1 MRRGGMTALAALLL
15 AGCTVGPDYRAP
27 EINAPPQ
34 FVSQDVL
41 ETLNESKQDQSF
53 AADWWKGFDDP
64 VLDQLVAS
72 GLENNYDI
80 AAAMARAREAQARL
94 KLAGAGDNLS
104 AIADLGG
111 DIEERRTLS
120 GDEDATTTQSLFGTL
135 SAVLP
140 LDVFGRT
147 RREVEAARAG
157 LESAQAQLNS
167 VVLSTSSAIAGEYLR
182 LRGNQRQLELLRE
195 SVDLQEQTLSIVRS
209 RFKAGLSPEL
219 DLQRAITSVENLRA
233 DIPPLKE
240 SLRNSRDRLAGL
252 TGRFPGAYEDL
263 LSEQKDI
270 PEYRSRIPDLVP
282 LQVLNVRPDVRQA
295 EAQLK
300 QAIAAI
306 GVAEAAY
313 YPAFQ
318 LSGQIGISAAGISS
332 TPATDVL
339 IASLGALIEQIVTA
353 GGAREANLEIAEA
366 QAQEALA
373 DYEQALRIASEEV
386 ETSLAAIKASL
397 ERQSSLEK
405 AVQSSER
412 SFYQA
417 EGLYQQGLISFL
429 DVVDAQRVLASAE
442 QRLAAE
448 RTNYVTEIAT
458 LFRALGVKI
467 DSDVAMADIR

>member
-1 MRRGGMTALAALLL
+1 MRRAEMTALAALLL

-27 EINAPPQ
+27 EINAPSQ

-41 ETLNESKQDQSF
+41 EALNESKQDRPF

-64 VLDQLVAS
+64 VLDQLVAD

-80 AAAMARAREAQARL
+80 TAAMARAREAQARL

-111 DIEERRTLS
+111 DIEERRELN
-120 GDEDATTTQSLFGTL
+120 GDEDAATTQSLFGTL

-147 RREVEAARAG
+147 RREVEAARAE
-157 LESAQAQLNS
+157 LESAQAELNGF
-167 VVLSTSSAIAGEYLR
+167 VLSTSSAIAGEYLR

-195 SVDLQEQTLSIVRS
+195 SVDLQEQTLAIVSS
-209 RFKAGLSPEL
+209 RFEAGLSPEL
-219 DLQRAITSVENLRA
+219 DLQRAITSVEDLRA
-233 DIPPLKE
+233 DIPPLQE
-240 SLRNSRDRLAGL
+240 SLQDSRNRLATL
-252 TGRFPGAYEDL
+252 TGRFPGAYEAL

-270 PEYRSRIPDLVP
+270 PEYQNRIPDLVP
-282 LQVLNVRPDVRQA
+282 LEVLNMRPDIRQA
-295 EAQLK
+295 EAELK

-318 LSGQIGISAAGISS
+318 LSGQIGISATDISS
-332 TPATDVL
+332 TPATEVL

-353 GGAREANLEIAEA
+353 GGARQANVEIA
-366 QAQEALA
+366 QAQAEEALA
-373 DYEQALRIASEEV
+373 DYEQALRNASEDV

-397 ERQSSLEK
+397 ERQSSLQK
-405 AVQSSER
+405 AVQASQR
-412 SFYQA
+412 SFFQA

-429 DVVDAQRVLASAE
+429 DVVDAQRVLASVE
-442 QRLAAE
+442 QRLAAA
-448 RTNYVTEIAT
+448 RTSYVTEIAT
-458 LFRALGVKI
+458 LFRDLGVEI
-467 DSDVAMADIR
+467 DREGKPSF